1 MNINYLKYYSRKDI
15 QNEILRLAKNR
26 EVQGWFNNIRGS
38 RPEILNY
45 FGDIETWINNG
56 LSSIHVSEERWYD
69 PLNLKSGMKKSDL
82 NNLRCGWDFVID
94 LDSTYLSYSLIA
106 GELLVEAL
114 KFHDIENYSIKFSG
128 NHGVHIGICYE
139 AFPKEVNGQNIKDFF
154 PDGLKII
161 VSYLKDMIKDFL
173 AERLLK
179 EDINDIAINI
189 GKNKSDL
196 IKNKKFDPFT
206 VVDIDTIL
214 ISSRHM
220 FRAVYSINEK
230 SGLVSIP
237 LKSIKDF
244 KIENAKPEK
253 VIVDQSIKFL
263 DREKIIKNEAKS
275 LLVQSLDW
283 FNKKGFIVLEEKTF
297 EKEKKEFQLPKEALN
312 KDFFPPCILKL
323 ISGIEDGKKRG
334 IFILINYLQSIG
346 WCIENIEKFLLEWNK
361 TNKEPL
367 RDNYL
372 IAQINWFKTHK
383 KAIMPPNCDNS
394 GYYKAILICNP
405 DSLCNII
412 KNPVNYSLRKKQI
425 FDESQPKKKER
436 KPRE

>member
-69 PLNLKSGMKKSDL
+69 PLNLKPGMKKSDL

-237 LKSIKDF
+237 LKSIKEF
-244 KIENAKPEK
+244 K
-253 VIVDQSIKFL
+253 
-263 DREKIIKNEAKS
+263 
-275 LLVQSLDW
+275 
-283 FNKKGFIVLEEKTF
+283 
-297 EKEKKEFQLPKEALN
+297 LPKEALN